1 MSTQNIS
8 SKNNGKSNDYDK
20 VSSINSSGNGD
31 ESLGKKIREIRGVRG
46 WTLKQMAMMSGLN
59 INTLSLIEKGKTSPS
74 IYTLQRLAAAM
85 EVPIKEFFEPIEPS
99 IPVIFT
105 SHDQRPQASTEKALI
120 HNLGKGLPSSTLEP
134 FVVKM
139 EKFSTSGGRTL
150 LHSGYEFVYCLTG
163 KIMYYVQE
171 VEYILHPGDSLLF
184 SAQLG
189 HHWENINDGESEL
202 LLVMTPACGFIEQ
215 QKKHF
220 YNFEGD

>member
-1 MSTQNIS
+1 MATQSVS
-8 SKNNGKSNDYDK
+8 SKNNSKSSDLDK
-20 VSSINSSGNGD
+20 LTLKSTSGTGD
-31 ESLGKKIREIRGVRG
+31 ESLGIKIREIRGVRG
-46 WTLKQMAMMSGLN
+46 WTLKQMAMISGLN
-59 INTLSLIEKGKTSPS
+59 VNTLSLIEKGKTSPS

-85 EVPIKEFFEPIEPS
+85 EVPIKEFFEPVEPS

-105 SHDQRPQASTEKALI
+105 SHDHRPQASTEKALI
-120 HNLGKGLPSSTLEP
+120 HNLGKGLSSSTLEP

-150 LHSGYEFVYCLTG
+150 LHSGYEFVYCLKG

-171 VEYILHPGDSLLF
+171 IEYILDPGDSLLF